1 MQEGRA
7 GRRVNEEKIE
17 GVRRERRGRINAKCV
32 YVCVCWGGGNQS
44 KEGRRRQQ
52 E

>member
-1 MQEGRA
+1 MEEGRA

-32 YVCVCWGGGNQS
+32 CVCVGGGGNQS